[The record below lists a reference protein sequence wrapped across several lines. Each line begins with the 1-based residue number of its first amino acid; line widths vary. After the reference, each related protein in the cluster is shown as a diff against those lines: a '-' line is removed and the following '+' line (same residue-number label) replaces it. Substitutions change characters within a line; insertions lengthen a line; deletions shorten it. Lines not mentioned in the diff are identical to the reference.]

1 MFSTGK
7 QDELFMTKYI
17 CIHGHFYQP
26 PRENAWLE
34 VIEQQDSA
42 WPFHDW
48 NERITYECYGPNGA
62 SRMLDQDRSI
72 INILN
77 NYSRISFNFGPTL
90 LHWMERSAPEAYQA
104 VIRAD
109 KESMEHFGGH
119 GSALA
124 QVYNHI
130 IMPLA
135 TYRDK
140 VTQVKWGIRDFEH
153 RFGRKPE
160 GMWLAETAVDTET
173 LEVLADHGIG
183 FTILAPRQAEKIK
196 KIGSDNWLSI
206 SDEGIP
212 THRPYLCKLPSGKN
226 IVLFFYNGE
235 VSQDIAF
242 KGLLADGGRFAE
254 RLIEGFSTDLHEN
267 QLMHVATD
275 GESYG
280 HHHRHGDMALAYC
293 LDKIQN
299 GHYARLTNYAEYIS
313 LNAPAWE
320 VQIHENSSW
329 SCVHGVERWRNDC
342 GCNSGMNPGWHQK
355 WRAPL
360 RESLDWLRDR
370 LAKVFEQEVKPF
382 CKDPWALRDA
392 YIEVILNRDEI
403 NLIAFLKKYFHAGLN
418 EKERTHVLR
427 MLELQR
433 HALLMY
439 TSCGWFFDEISGIET
454 TQILQ
459 YADRAIQLTESETE
473 VRLEHEFLQR
483 LSQAKGNI
491 PAYPDGAGIHKTFV
505 QPSRLT
511 LSRVGS
517 HYAVASLFEDFPEVL
532 TICNYRAESEHYERI
547 EAGSFRLAVGKT
559 HIHSLITCSVREFYF
574 AVVWLGENHIIGNST
589 SFMEEEDFFRMKQE
603 ITLAFT
609 GSQIAEVI
617 GIMQTFFG
625 PDKFSLWNLF
635 KDEQRKVIS
644 QIINKDVLQ
653 AEESFRRIYNQNYN
667 IVSVMNDAGLPIP
680 AVLVRNLENVINSD
694 IRHFFENGNL
704 YPSRL
709 EKLASDAIKW
719 KVELDKTAISFA
731 ASIKLFNVI
740 RSLEPN
746 DQSFRTL
753 ETLIRIFDVMAQLD
767 IDLDLWEFQNVY
779 FRLGNQLKVSN
790 DFGQFKDEK
799 ARIEWFRKYQEIGR
813 HIQVKLPVFLEAT
826 A

>member
-1 MFSTGK
+1 MRKF
-7 QDELFMTKYI
+7 I

-77 NYSRISFNFGPTL
+77 NYARISFNFGPTL
-90 LHWMERSAPEAYQA
+90 LHWMERNAPEAYRAILQA
-104 VIRAD
+104 D
-109 KESMEHFGGH
+109 HESRKRFGGH
-119 GSALA
+119 GNALA

-135 TYRDK
+135 SQRDK
-140 VTQVKWGIRDFEH
+140 VTQVKWGISDFEH

-160 GMWLAETAVDTET
+160 GMWLAETAADTAT
-173 LEVLADHGIG
+173 LEVLAAQNIR
-183 FTILAPRQAEKIK
+183 FTVLAPRQAKAFR
-196 KIGSDNWLSI
+196 KIGT
-206 SDEGIP
+206 DEWHHTSGENVP
-212 THRPYLCKLPSGKN
+212 THRPYLCKLPSGKS
-226 IVLFFYNGE
+226 IVLFFYHGE

-242 KGLLADGGRFAE
+242 KGLLADGGRFAR
-254 RLIEGFSTDLHEN
+254 RLMEGFRQDNGED

-293 LDKIQN
+293 LEQIDQDEQVQ
-299 GHYARLTNYAEYIS
+299 LTNYGEYLS
-313 LNAPAWE
+313 MHAPEWE
-320 VQIHENSSW
+320 VLIHENSSW

-355 WRAPL
+355 WRFPL
-360 RESLDWLRDR
+360 RNALDWLRDR
-370 LAKVFEQEVKPF
+370 LYEVFEKELSEF
-382 CKDPWALRDA
+382 CRDPWNVRDS
-392 YIEVILNRDEI
+392 YINIILDRDEKVLK
-403 NLIAFLKKYFHAGLN
+403 NFLKQHFPAGLN
-418 EKERTHVLR
+418 SKERTHILR

-439 TSCGWFFDEISGIET
+439 TSCGWFFDELSGIET

-473 VRLEHEFLQR
+473 VRLEHEFLGR
-483 LSQAKGNI
+483 LESAGGNLD
-491 PAYPDGAGIHKTFV
+491 AYPDGAIIHKHFV

-547 EAGSFRLAVGKT
+547 EAGSFKLAVGKT

-574 AVVWLGENHIIGNST
+574 AVVWLGEHHIIGNAT
-589 SFMEEEDFFRMKQE
+589 SFMDEDDFFRMKEE
-603 ITLAFT
+603 IINAFT
-609 GSQIAEVI
+609 ASQIAEVI
-617 GIMQTFFG
+617 GVMQTFFG

-635 KDEQRKVIS
+635 KDEQRKVINL
-644 QIINKDVLQ
+644 IINKDVTQ

-667 IVSVMNDAGLPIP
+667 IVSVMNEAGLPIP
-680 AVLVRNLENVINSD
+680 PVLIKNLENVINSD
-694 IRHFFENGNL
+694 IRHFFENGTL

-709 EKLASDAIKW
+709 EKLAADAIKW

-731 ASIKLFNVI
+731 ASFKLYQVIKN
-740 RSLEPN
+740 LEPT
-746 DQSFRTL
+746 DQSFRML

-767 IDLDLWEFQNVY
+767 IELDLWEFQNEY
-779 FRLGNQLKVSN
+779 FRK
-790 DFGQFKDEK
+790 GQVYTRRQISTNFRDEK
-799 ARIEWFRKYQEIGR
+799 SAGDWLRKFQEIGK
-813 HIQVKLPVFLEAT
+813 HIQVKLPVFLGAST
-826 A
+826 